1 VVTVGQLKLRPGTNV
16 RIDNS
21 VALNR
26 PVGTGIE

>member
-1 VVTVGQLKLRPGTNV
+1 LKLRPGTNV

-26 PVGTGIE
+26 AAGGSIE